1 MSVESKVFDQL
12 NKVEL
17 KSQKIELSLIND
29 AKQLGQI
36 LKTLNTNIV
45 KNGEKAMELLSV
57 VEKDGQKALYVFKD
71 SMALLEK
78 IAQMYEDLGIPSDGS
93 EEPDVKNLIKLT
105 DDLLAYR
112 KRYRF

>member
-36 LKTLNTNIV
+36 FKTLNASIL
-45 KNGEKAMELLSV
+45 KNGEKANELLSIV
-57 VEKDGQKALYVFKD
+57 QKDGQKALYAFRD
-71 SMALLEK
+71 ASALIER

-93 EEPDVKNLIKLT
+93 EEPDVKNLMKMM
-105 DDLLAYR
+105 DDLLTYR
-112 KRYRF
+112 KRYSF